1 MAKESFE
8 GQDHSWMERLKG
20 VREKKVPPIF
30 LKGFADSVES
40 QIRKTQPSLEIQLKP
55 KRTWVPVWTPVLV
68 VLIIGSLLVLR
79 LPVGMRQIPAPVK
92 TIELAKANVTQLS
105 DEIAA
110 LREIGAWTDEDEK
123 SAGVTTENDAE
134 DLELSNANINSE
146 TQLT

>member
-8 GQDHSWMERLKG
+8 KQDQSWMERLKG
-20 VREKKVPPIF
+20 IREKKVPPIF

-55 KRTWVPVWTPVLV
+55 KRTWVPVWTPVLA

-79 LPVGMRQIPAPVK
+79 LPAGMRQIPAPVK
-92 TIELAKANVTQLS
+92 TIELAQANVNQIS
-105 DEIAA
+105 DEIAT
-110 LREIGAWTDEDEK
+110 LREMGAWTDEDEK
-123 SAGVTTENDAE
+123 SSGVISESDID
-134 DLELSNANINSE
+134 DLELSNVNSVSD